1 MAARLII
8 ILLIV
13 AGLFLMGRKALANER
28 AQLNGSID
36 SIFKLYGQKN
46 DLDWKLLKAIAT
58 IESSLNAS
66 AVNPADPSYGLMQIL
81 CLPDGKGGCKNRFP
95 AVNNWPP
102 TSKAQ
107 LLDPEYNISVG
118 AQILKWNIDTY
129 GMRKGV
135 AVYNSWA
142 ARYEKEPFKNQRYV
156 DKVFA
161 EYRRLR
167 DDEIN
172 RHAN

>member
-1 MAARLII
+1 MYARLII
-8 ILLIV
+8 IILVI
-13 AGLFLMGRKALANER
+13 AGLFLVSRKAVANTR
-28 AQLNGSID
+28 TQLNGSLD
-36 SIFKLYGQKN
+36 SIFKLYAQKHG
-46 DLDWKLLKAIAT
+46 LDWKLLKAIAT
-58 IESSLNAS
+58 VESSLNSA

-81 CLPDGKGGCKNRFP
+81 CEPDGKGGCRNKFP
-95 AVNNWPP
+95 AVTNWPP
-102 TSKAQ
+102 VNKAQ
-107 LLDPEYNISVG
+107 LFDPEYNISVG
-118 AQILKWNIDTY
+118 SQILAWNISTY

-142 ARYEKEPFKNQRYV
+142 ARFESEPFKNQRYV

-161 EYRRLR
+161 EYKRLR